1 MFQFKFRSRRN
12 NNSFSLQNKKRINYS
27 NNLIGNSRP
36 NTKTFFRKS
45 MFNGFTHS
53 IFSFN
58 KFRTNLRQVE
68 TIQRKQQELQY
79 LENLKQK
86 RIQMEKERIEA
97 LENEKKMETQR
108 IEVNRAESNHLQEEM
123 MINARRT
130 EFERMQMQRIAHKRQ
145 ERKRIDEIQKLKQRQ
160 KVEREN
166 KERQALKSKFF
177 SFKNDLTGKYKM
189 KTLVV
194 DDFISY
200 FHSYQQI
207 FKLDFENFTYTELS
221 KTPVTIHE
229 ISYDKQ
235 EKLLFA
241 SGYDKKLDKA
251 VWKTAHTVDGITWV
265 LK

>member
-36 NTKTFFRKS
+36 NTKTFFSKS
-45 MFNGFTHS
+45 MFNGLTHS

-58 KFRTNLRQVE
+58 KFRTNLKQVE

-97 LENEKKMETQR
+97 LENEKKMETER
-108 IEVNRAESNHLQEEM
+108 IE
-123 MINARRT
+123 ARRV
-130 EFERMQMQRIAHKRQ
+130 ENERLQMQRIEHKRR

-160 KVEREN
+160 TAAKAN
-166 KERQALKSKFF
+166 KEREALKSKFF
-177 SFKNDLTGKYKM
+177 SFKNDLTGKHKM

-200 FHSYQQI
+200 FHSYRQI

-221 KTPVTIHE
+221 KTPVSIHE

-235 EKLLFA
+235 NKKLFA
-241 SGYDKKLDKA
+241 SGYDKKLVSA

>member
-1 MFQFKFRSRRN
+1 MFQFKFRNRRN

-58 KFRTNLRQVE
+58 KFRTNLKQVE

-97 LENEKKMETQR
+97 LENEKKMEIER
-108 IEVNRAESNHLQEEM
+108 IEVNRAESHRLQEEM
-123 MINARRT
+123 MIKARRD
-130 EFERMQMQRIAHKRQ
+130 EFERLQMQRIEHKRQ

-166 KERQALKSKFF
+166 KEREAFKSKFF

-194 DDFISY
+194 DDFTSY
-200 FHSYQQI
+200 YYNFNQI
-207 FKLDFENFTYTELS
+207 FKLDFENFTSIQLPQPPHKIWEVSFDKNKKQL
-221 KTPVTIHE
+221 TI
-229 ISYDKQ
+229 
-235 EKLLFA
+235 
-241 SGYDKKLDKA
+241 SGYPRDPNYNT
-251 VWKTAHTVDGITWV
+251 WKSFTYNGEKWI
-265 LK
+265 